1 MIKYYTP
8 KKGLV
13 DYLEKELQNLDKQIL
28 NETSEVGKNYR
39 FVRNKDS
46 GNKLARLKN
55 HYMTYIFQAF
65 TDILYFIE
73 FIEAN
78 YDKANFRFE
87 EDLKRLLI
95 VPLNQHTA
103 DECKENPSYYDPHH
117 YEHFGPPLQRF
128 IDAMLL
134 SDNHR
139 KVDPHAYQTSF
150 LRLLIECS
158 LQALYQR
165 YSDEELQI
173 VSEDCRRVRFWANY
187 LAKQVKD

>member
-8 KKGLV
+8 KKEFV
-13 DYLEKELQNLDKQIL
+13 DYLEKELQNLDRKVL
-28 NETSEVGKNYR
+28 NETTEVGKNYR

-46 GNKLARLKN
+46 SNRIARLKN
-55 HYMTYIFQAF
+55 HYMNYIFQAF
-65 TDILYFIE
+65 TDILYFME

-87 EDLKRLLI
+87 ADLKRLLL
-95 VPLNQHTA
+95 VPLNQRTT
-103 DECKENPSYYDPHH
+103 DEFKENPSYQTPNNF
-117 YEHFGPPLQRF
+117 EHFGPPLQRF

-150 LRLLIECS
+150 LRLIIECS

-165 YSDEELQI
+165 YSGEELQI
-173 VSEDCRRVRFWANY
+173 VSEDCRRVRFWTNY
-187 LAKQVKD
+187 LANQVKD